1 MTERKRK
8 NEKKI
13 LTMALFL
20 AFTAALMI
28 AEYRF
33 IMENLE
39 VYVTADAV
47 FVEIL
52 EQTDEY
58 ELEMK

>member
-20 AFTAALMI
+20 AFTAALMF

>member
-1 MTERKRK
+1 M
-8 NEKKI
+8 KKI
-13 LTMALFL
+13 LTVALFL
-20 AFTAALMI
+20 AFTAALMFT
-28 AEYRF
+28 EYRF

>member
-1 MTERKRK
+1 MK
-8 NEKKI
+8 KKI

-20 AFTAALMI
+20 AFTAALMF